1 MVSLWPHQIVKGQWF
16 TTVKVRFDPGP
27 TFPETGLGTGVGDV
41 RGVEVG
47 FSDDVAVIAR
57 VAILRFREQ
66 TLILVEEMGESIR
79 AVLFRHFSQPRRL
92 MVGVRST
99 AATEGDVRIA
109 KPGSEP
115 EKPSGIGRGGTKA
128 EKKIIHGCISAAMVT
143 QGKIGFGGTCIGK
156 LNRAKSLT
164 LPKVTHPIFSWCP
177 CLPRP

>member
-27 TFPETGLGTGVGDV
+27 TFPETGLGTGVGDA
-41 RGVEVG
+41 RGIEVG
-47 FSDDVAVIAR
+47 FSDDVAVITR

-66 TLILVEEMGESIR
+66 TLILVEEMSESIR

-99 AATEGDVRIA
+99 AATECDVRIA

-115 EKPSGIGRGGTKA
+115 EKPSRTRGNESR
-128 EKKIIHGCISAAMVT
+128 EKIHGCISVAMVT
-143 QGKIGFGGTCIGK
+143 QGKIGFGGTCIAK

-164 LPKVTHPIFSWCP
+164 LPKVIHPIFSWCP